1 MGQMATPG
9 KKNGGV
15 CFWSNGATHFR
26 EATIRLLL
34 KINNVVGV

>member
-1 MGQMATPG
+1 MATPG

-15 CFWSNGATHFR
+15 CLVNEQRIFR